1 MEVYYNGEWGTV
13 CDDGWDLNDAQV
25 VCRQLGFG
33 GAIATRDGTDY
44 GEGSGQIW
52 LENLNCTSRELS
64 IEYCSHSGWGI
75 VNCSHAEDVGI
86 QCAASNGMYVYTV
99 LVCNMYIYMYY

>member
-1 MEVYYNGEWGTV
+1 M
-13 CDDGWDLNDAQV
+13 CDDGWDLDDAQV

-33 GAIATRDGTDY
+33 PAVVTRDGEDY

-52 LENLNCTSRELS
+52 LGNLNCTSSELS

-75 VNCSHAEDVGI
+75 VNCSHADDVAI
-86 QCAASNGMYVYTV
+86 QCATSNGKF
-99 LVCNMYIYMYY
+99 IYMYIISYNYCICS